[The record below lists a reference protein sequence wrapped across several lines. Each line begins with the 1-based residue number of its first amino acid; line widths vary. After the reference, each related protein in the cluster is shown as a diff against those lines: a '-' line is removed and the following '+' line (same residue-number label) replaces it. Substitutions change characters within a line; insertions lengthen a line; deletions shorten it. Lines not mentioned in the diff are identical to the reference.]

1 MIDRTTFE
9 QSGFAVVPDVLTAAE
24 VDTLLVA
31 HAALEASQSSGRHA
45 GIRNLLQESPTV
57 AVIASSSAVIPLVAT
72 LLGDGAFRVRALF
85 FDKTPDANWKV
96 PWHQDLAIA
105 VRERV
110 DTEDFTGWSVKDEVP
125 HVHPPA
131 AILARM
137 VTVRLHLDDC
147 WAENGPLRVLPGS
160 HRHGRLDQEAITR
173 CRSEAAEV
181 VCTISRGGAL
191 VMRPLLLHASSAA
204 THPAHRRVLHL
215 EYAAE
220 PLPGALRWANDPG

>member
-1 MIDRTTFE
+1 MIDRTAFE
-9 QSGFAVVPDVLTAAE
+9 QSGFAVVMDVLTATELDA
-24 VDTLLVA
+24 LLLA

-45 GIRNLLQESPTV
+45 GIRNLLRESPVV
-57 AVIASSSAVIPLVAT
+57 AAIASSPAVIGLAT
-72 LLGDGAFRVRALF
+72 PLLGEGTFPVRALF
-85 FDKTPDANWKV
+85 LDKTPGANWKV

-110 DTEDFTGWSVKDEVP
+110 DLDGFTGWSVKDGVP

-131 AILARM
+131 AILACM

-147 WAENGPLRVLPGS
+147 HAENGPLRVLPGS
-160 HRHGRLDQEAITR
+160 HRHGRLDQKAITR
-173 CRSEAAEV
+173 CRSGAAEV

-204 THPAHRRVLHL
+204 IHPAHRRVLHL
-215 EYAAE
+215 EYAAG
-220 PLPGALRWANDPG
+220 PLPGALRWANAPG